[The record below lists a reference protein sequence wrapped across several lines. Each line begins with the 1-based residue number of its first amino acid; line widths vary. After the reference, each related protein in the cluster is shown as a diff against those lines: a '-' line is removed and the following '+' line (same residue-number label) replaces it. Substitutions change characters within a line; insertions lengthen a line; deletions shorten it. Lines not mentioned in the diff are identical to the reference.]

1 MVITSTS
8 NSQVKEIKKLKKEK
22 GFLFLDNPKLTEE
35 AILAGEKIE
44 VIVFEENKEKK
55 FVSLAKHK
63 NIIVSSDVFKTL
75 SSAEN
80 SQGVLAIVRTR
91 KRPFKPPSGNFLVL
105 DEVQDPGNV
114 GTLVRSALAF
124 EFNDIYLINC
134 ASVSN
139 EKVVRSTMGA
149 IFKTRVYELSR
160 EEFVSNFK
168 GMNLYCG
175 EMNGEDISKAQ
186 LKFPVG
192 IIVGNE
198 GNGVSNELKKLSK
211 SVAIKMN
218 KGIESLNA
226 GVAGSILMF
235 KIKEKEN

>member
-22 GFLFLDNPKLTEE
+22 GFLFLDNPKLIEE

-44 VIVFEENKEKK
+44 VVVFEENKEEK
-55 FVSLAKHK
+55 FASLAKSK
-63 NIIVSSDVFKTL
+63 NIIVSSEVFKTL

-80 SQGVLAIVRTR
+80 SQGALAIVRTR

-160 EEFVSNFK
+160 EEFASNFK